1 MSQVLRRLTD
11 PRSHDHE
18 AMTDTDVVFERE
30 QAELAATAPPVT
42 DELTGT
48 VVADVELLDVNGAPV
63 QLSSAVDRPAAIV
76 LYRGAWC
83 PFCNLTLRGY
93 QQDLVPELAK
103 RQMVLVAISPQRPDG
118 SLTIRERNGLT
129 FTVLSDPGNQIASAL
144 GVLTAPSAEAR
155 EAQLE
160 LGLDLEAVNADGTT
174 AVPMPT
180 VLIVDADRT
189 IRWIDVRP
197 DYSARTTSAEILAV
211 LDRLAS

>member
-1 MSQVLRRLTD
+1 
-11 PRSHDHE
+11 
-18 AMTDTDVVFERE
+18 
-30 QAELAATAPPVT
+30 
-42 DELTGT
+42 
-48 VVADVELLDVNGAPV
+48 
-63 QLSSAVDRPAAIV
+63 
-76 LYRGAWC
+76 
-83 PFCNLTLRGY
+83 
-93 QQDLVPELAK
+93 
-103 RQMVLVAISPQRPDG
+103 MVLVAISPQRPDG

-197 DYSARTTSAEILAV
+197 DYSARTTSAEILAA